1 MGGKFTGAEL
11 EKYKTEL
18 NASWTPISFHC
29 DAIYLISRRGKVPF
43 EIRHKIPLC
52 PAMNEQKE
60 DEIKADKADY
70 SVVDTEPN
78 IYFVID
84 TTGSMSNYIS
94 SLNQVLDQ
102 IFTMIKILFAG
113 KASLHIISYKDYCD
127 KKVIEECHDGKSGQS
142 QSGTD
147 GNMEWP
153 CPACTFANKA
163 SANRCELC
171 NAVKPPPIDNKLKQW
186 VRSHLIASG
195 GGDTPEAAK
204 TALNVLYEYII
215 NKD

>member
-1 MGGKFTGAEL
+1 MGKFTGDEL
-11 EKYKTEL
+11 EKYKTEF

-52 PAMNEQKE
+52 GGSAVAMTEQKE
-60 DEIKADKADY
+60 DEIKVDKADY

-84 TTGSMSNYIS
+84 TTGSMSTYIS

-142 QSGTD
+142 GQSQIGSPT
-147 GNMEWP
+147 NMEWP
-153 CPACTFANKA
+153 CP
-163 SANRCELC
+163 
-171 NAVKPPPIDNKLKQW
+171 
-186 VRSHLIASG
+186 
-195 GGDTPEAAK
+195 
-204 TALNVLYEYII
+204 
-215 NKD
+215 